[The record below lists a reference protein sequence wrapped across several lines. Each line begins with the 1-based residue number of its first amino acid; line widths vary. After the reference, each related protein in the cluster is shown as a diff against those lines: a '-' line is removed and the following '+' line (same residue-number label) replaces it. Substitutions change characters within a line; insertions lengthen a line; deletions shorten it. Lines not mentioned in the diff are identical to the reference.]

1 MYEDDEDENL
11 YSEIAKNLWQGGTAQ
26 YETTYQ
32 GQKRLPAMN
41 DPKLFDVVVTLNSYA
56 LPVGWLVKELRY
68 GFADGPL
75 DPQLIERVEEVA
87 DWAYSEWKKDQRV
100 LVRCEAGLN
109 RSGLVNGLILMRDG
123 MSAENAIA
131 LIRKK
136 RNRFALSN
144 SAFEKYLLE
153 RK

>member
-1 MYEDDEDENL
+1 MRQEDDDIDL
-11 YSEIAKNLWQGGTAQ
+11 YSEITLNLWQGGTGQ

-41 DPKLFDVVVTLNSYA
+41 DPKPFDVVVSLNSYA
-56 LPVGWLVKELRY
+56 LPVGWLVKELRF

-75 DPQLIERVEEVA
+75 APEIIEEIEHVA
-87 DWAYSEWKKDQRV
+87 EWAYFEWKKGRRV

-109 RSGLVNGLILMRDG
+109 RSGLVIGLILMRDG
-123 MSAENAIA
+123 MSAKEAID

-136 RNRFALSN
+136 RSHHALSN
-144 SAFEKYLLE
+144 KEFENHLLGWG
-153 RK
+153 